1 MPHPGAGEA
10 NMATDERALRTAFQK
25 LAGQQQE
32 RMERLHKAMSIESDK
47 LKKGLGA
54 MIRQYQDRIQK
65 IYGEIQTESE
75 AFQNNLEKMRKA
87 VFQIIDDATVRQEKA
102 TDRPKKPTQ
111 VDDLVNN
118 PPNCTACEFPMVVLK
133 EDNEG
138 GETQVHFVCP
148 ICNLDSKATVSA
160 DGTKINW
167 QKSDPQPA
175 AG

>member
-1 MPHPGAGEA
+1 
-10 NMATDERALRTAFQK
+10 MATDERALRAAFQK
-25 LAGQQQE
+25 LASQQQE
-32 RMERLHKAMSIESDK
+32 RMERLHQTMNTESDK

-54 MIRQYQDRIQK
+54 MIRQYQDRIQQ
-65 IYGEIQTESE
+65 IYGDIQTESD
-75 AFQNNLEKMRKA
+75 AFQKNLEKMRKA
-87 VFQIIDDATVRQEKA
+87 VFQIIEDASVRNEKA
-102 TDRPKKPTQ
+102 AEKPKKPAQ

-133 EDNEG
+133 EDQEG

-160 DGTKINW
+160 DGSKVNW
-167 QKSDPQPA
+167 QKSEPQPA